1 MQKDIWM
8 QIHEVKLW
16 LKYWFT
22 YGSFSKLCVC
32 SIIINIWIIF
42 LLLNPLLFYFMMTP
56 LIWLGTTYPCNPPH
70 YGLWVKLHFF
80 TICMYKHCFLPVL
93 LVFVMKCC
101 IMMPCSS
108 LCLKTIIAARF
119 LHLYACL
126 TCSSV
131 HASIL
136 HPLLAHHH
144 LWYVDVFAHC
154 LPTFNCVTVML
165 MFIVFF
171 SICIFFFS
179 TVNIMCFCFL
189 ITLSFSPFITNKAD
203 NILCYPHVSFFR
215 LRYIV
220 DILLASSQCL
230 FCLFLNSL
238 GFSKFVFVLT
248 WLTSKNI
255 FFSNAVKCDK
265 LQIMAIKSW
274 SFTNMKL
281 SKPSL
286 MLHR

>member
-144 LWYVDVFAHC
+144 LCYCHVDVYCVFFYLHIFF
-154 LPTFNCVTVML
+154 LNCKYHVFL
-165 MFIVFF
+165 FSNHLVFF
-171 SICIFFFS
+171 SFY
-179 TVNIMCFCFL
+179 
-189 ITLSFSPFITNKAD
+189 NK
-203 NILCYPHVSFFR
+203 
-215 LRYIV
+215 
-220 DILLASSQCL
+220 
-230 FCLFLNSL
+230 
-238 GFSKFVFVLT
+238 
-248 WLTSKNI
+248 
-255 FFSNAVKCDK
+255 
-265 LQIMAIKSW
+265 
-274 SFTNMKL
+274 
-281 SKPSL
+281 
-286 MLHR
+286 